1 MLIPQWE
8 SKNLVFT
15 EFSRDEAQLAK
26 SIFDSNLNVKA
37 MDPTFRDWPLT
48 EYEKL
53 IAESNKS
60 KLPDDKG
67 AFYLRKISTKKGQV
81 VGYIQMEFHAPSF
94 RTLWLQMLTILP
106 SFKGKGLGSEIV
118 SSVIAVACE
127 YTNLQRLGLNV
138 YAENVAAFRFWYR
151 RGFTQIRAFDQETEF
166 DKEYNCLV
174 LYRELE
180 A

>member
-15 EFSRDEAQLAK
+15 EFSSDEAELAK

-37 MDPTFRDWPLT
+37 MDPTFREWSII

-60 KLPDDKG
+60 KLSDEQG

-81 VGYIQMEFHAPSF
+81 VGYIQMEFHAPSTG
-94 RTLWLQMLTILP
+94 TLWLPMLTILP
-106 SFKGKGLGSEIV
+106 
-118 SSVIAVACE
+118 
-127 YTNLQRLGLNV
+127 
-138 YAENVAAFRFWYR
+138 
-151 RGFTQIRAFDQETEF
+151 
-166 DKEYNCLV
+166 
-174 LYRELE
+174 
-180 A
+180 